1 MATFWLALIFA
12 IADIAVFWALW
23 RARGRPLPQRLEWL
37 RVHPVTRWLVHL
49 MEKPV
54 AAGF

>member
-37 RVHPVTRWLVHL
+37 RVHPVTRWLVSL
-49 MEKPV
+49 IEKPV
-54 AAGF
+54 LAGL